1 MASVQAQGHV
11 LGSAGS
17 SAAPVL
23 SPAAPFGHGSIS
35 RILGRTALEQAC
47 QLQQLQS
54 VTEASRLLSASL
66 DGRREGLGPHC
77 APLLGPSPQKD
88 AQVLVLLITACTVK

>member
-1 MASVQAQGHV
+1 V

-23 SPAAPFGHGSIS
+23 SPAAPFDHGSIS

-77 APLLGPSPQKD
+77 APELGPSPQKD